1 MEKEIF
7 MILKYAD
14 FPMKYVEE
22 KKFKT
27 MYIDDEDY
35 IETFNVV
42 CYRYDQAEVQA
53 KKKYGFFYKFK
64 IHIS

>member
-22 KKFKT
+22 KIFKT
-27 MYIDDEDY
+27 MYIDDGEY
-35 IETFNVV
+35 KGYLSQIE
-42 CYRYDQAEVQA
+42 
-53 KKKYGFFYKFK
+53 KFLSHGEENR
-64 IHIS
+64 I